1 MFDRKPRKIEYI
13 IGNKFILDGD
23 PPNCNYL
30 YDARQL
36 LPVEN
41 YEEDVRG
48 IEEKRAAKYGRYID
62 GSRYMTN
69 KGVPEESKPP
79 SFPKLKRKYNMTN
92 F

>member
-1 MFDRKPRKIEYI
+1 MFNRKPRKIEYI

-36 LPVEN
+36 LPVED
-41 YEEDVRG
+41 YEDEYK
-48 IEEKRAAKYGRYID
+48 ETEKKRAAKYAKYID
-62 GSRYMTN
+62 GSRYMSN
-69 KGVPEESKPP
+69 KGVPEGAKST
-79 SFPKLKRKYNMTN
+79 SFPKLKRKHNMSN